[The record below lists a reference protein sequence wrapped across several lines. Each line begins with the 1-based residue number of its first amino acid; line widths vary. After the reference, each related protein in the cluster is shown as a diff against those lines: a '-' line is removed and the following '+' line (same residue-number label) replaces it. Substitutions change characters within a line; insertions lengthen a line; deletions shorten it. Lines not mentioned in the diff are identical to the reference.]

1 MIEALVISNVLLWV
15 VVLVLAAIVVALA
28 RQVGVLHERV
38 APVGALATAEGPAV
52 GDAAPQFDLV
62 DVEGREWS
70 LGGAREAAT
79 LLFFVS
85 PTCPVCKT
93 LLPTVERV
101 VGREG
106 AVSLMLASD
115 GPIEEHRSFVQKH
128 ALDRFPYILS
138 TELGRAFQVAKLPYA
153 VLIDEAGVVRA
164 KGIVNTRE
172 HVESLFAASGL
183 GVASIQEY
191 LDQRTSRAEAV

>member
-1 MIEALVISNVLLWV
+1 MISALVISNVLLWV
-15 VVLVLAAIVVALA
+15 VVLVLSAIVVALA

-62 DVEGREWS
+62 DVGGREWT
-70 LGGAREAAT
+70 LGGERDVAT
-79 LLFFVS
+79 LLFFMS

-101 VGREG
+101 VGREA

-115 GPIEEHRSFVQKH
+115 GPIEEHRTFVQEH

-138 TELGRAFQVAKLPYA
+138 PELGRAFQVAKLPYA
-153 VLIDEAGVVRA
+153 VLIDAAGVVRA

-172 HVESLFAASGL
+172 HVESLFEASGL